1 MAANDND
8 ARRYARRSAGAMRV
22 PEWRGEPGGELDD
35 VKYGEGFRARQS
47 NSRDNYA
54 EVNDYEYE
62 TRRRN
67 IDTEANG
74 EPARDYGGRTAPR
87 DGSSTRARSAQS
99 RDDEYRRRAPVRD
112 DYEREP
118 DYADERGTAR
128 TRRAARD
135 YDDCSARRANPR
147 AAAYDERDD
156 YSERRTNPRSPAYDE
171 RDDYS
176 KRRTNPRSPAY
187 DERDYAN
194 RDYDNRDYDEQDY
207 DDQDYDE
214 RDYDEQQNYSSRPGR
229 KPRRR
234 ANPRAALDRLSGIA
248 GRIARHAAPRDDTRP
263 AYYTDP
269 RKDAPEAEESVVYGG
284 RDHDNIPSADMRP
297 NIGKKPLIGLC
308 ALLMVLL
315 VAVPLMMR
323 GVTRVNLYDDKSVRP
338 AAAISL
344 QSQTAATA
352 APTDQPSQQ
361 PTAEP
366 TISPGMMVSQY
377 TGRTLDKTRP
387 AVALTFDDGPSNQT
401 GRILDALEKD
411 GGLAT
416 FFLVGDR
423 VEKYAETAQREY
435 ASGCL
440 VGTHMYSHTKLTDM
454 TAAEVENELNQCSAI
469 HLSVIG
475 AQPSVARPPYGSTNA
490 TVREAV
496 NLPLINWSL
505 NSNDWETRDAD
516 RIYNDVMNNIQD
528 GDIVLFHDLKDF
540 SASAIERIVPAL
552 TKQGYQ
558 LVTVQ
563 ELFELKGRT
572 LEPGVVYSSR
582 VTAEE

>member
-47 NSRDNYA
+47 NSRDDYA
-54 EVNDYEYE
+54 EANDYEYE

-67 IDTEANG
+67 IDTEAND
-74 EPARDYGGRTAPR
+74 EPARDYDGRTAPR

-135 YDDCSARRANPR
+135 YDDCSARRTNPR
-147 AAAYDERDD
+147 AAAYDEREYDERDD
-156 YSERRTNPRSPAYDE
+156 YSERRTNPRAD
-171 RDDYS
+171 
-176 KRRTNPRSPAY
+176 AY

-194 RDYDNRDYDEQDY
+194 RDYDNRDYD
-207 DDQDYDE
+207 DQDYNE
-214 RDYDEQQNYSSRPGR
+214 RDYDEQQDYNNRPGR

-248 GRIARHAAPRDDTRP
+248 GRLARHAAPRDDARP

-308 ALLMVLL
+308 ALLVVLL

-377 TGRTLDKTRP
+377 TGRTLDKTKP

-440 VGTHMYSHTKLTDM
+440 VGTHMYSHTKLTEM

>member
-47 NSRDNYA
+47 NLRDNYA
-54 EVNDYEYE
+54 EANDYEYE
-62 TRRRN
+62 TRGRN

-74 EPARDYGGRTAPR
+74 EPARDYDGRTAPR

-99 RDDEYRRRAPVRD
+99 RGDEYRRRAPALD

-118 DYADERGTAR
+118 DYAGERGTAR

-135 YDDCSARRANPR
+135 YDAYSARRTNPR
-147 AAAYDERDD
+147 AAAYDER
-156 YSERRTNPRSPAYDE
+156 EYDE

-176 KRRTNPRSPAY
+176 KRRTNSRAAAY
-187 DERDYAN
+187 DERYYAN
-194 RDYDNRDYDEQDY
+194 RDYDNCDYDEQDC
-207 DDQDYDE
+207 DNQDYNE
-214 RDYDEQQNYSSRPGR
+214 RDYGEQQDYNNRPSR

-248 GRIARHAAPRDDTRP
+248 ERLARHAAPRDDTRP

-269 RKDAPEAEESVVYGG
+269 RKEAPEAEESVVYGG

-297 NIGKKPLIGLC
+297 NIGKRPLIGLC
-308 ALLMVLL
+308 ALFVVLL

-344 QSQTAATA
+344 QSQTAA
-352 APTDQPSQQ
+352 PTDQPSQQ

-377 TGRTLDKTRP
+377 TGRTLDKTKP

-454 TAAEVENELNQCSAI
+454 TAAEVENELNQCRAI

-475 AQPSVARPPYGSTNA
+475 AQPSVARPPYGSANA
-490 TVREAV
+490 TVREAL

-572 LEPGVVYSSR
+572 LEPGVLYSSR
-582 VTAEE
+582 VTAEK

>member
-54 EVNDYEYE
+54 EANDYEYE
-62 TRRRN
+62 TRGRN

-74 EPARDYGGRTAPR
+74 EPARDYDGRTAPR

-99 RDDEYRRRAPVRD
+99 RDDEYRRRAPALD

-128 TRRAARD
+128 TRHAARD
-135 YDDCSARRANPR
+135 YDDYSARRTNPR
-147 AAAYDERDD
+147 AAAYDER
-156 YSERRTNPRSPAYDE
+156 EYDE

-176 KRRTNPRSPAY
+176 KRRTNSRAAAY
-187 DERDYAN
+187 DERYYAN
-194 RDYDNRDYDEQDY
+194 RDYDNRDYDERDCDNQDY
-207 DDQDYDE
+207 NE
-214 RDYDEQQNYSSRPGR
+214 RDYSEQQDYNNRPSR

-248 GRIARHAAPRDDTRP
+248 ERLARHAASRDDTRT

-297 NIGKKPLIGLC
+297 NIGKRPLIGLC
-308 ALLMVLL
+308 ALFVVLL

-344 QSQTAATA
+344 QSQTAA
-352 APTDQPSQQ
+352 PTDQPSQQ

-377 TGRTLDKTRP
+377 TGRTLDKTKP

-440 VGTHMYSHTKLTDM
+440 VGTHMYSHNKLTDM
-454 TAAEVENELNQCSAI
+454 TAAEVENELNQCRAI

-475 AQPSVARPPYGSTNA
+475 AQPSVARPPYGSANA
-490 TVREAV
+490 TVREAM

-572 LEPGVVYSSR
+572 LEPGVLYSSR
-582 VTAEE
+582 VTAEK

>member
-47 NSRDNYA
+47 NSRDDYA
-54 EVNDYEYE
+54 EANDYEYE
-62 TRRRN
+62 TRGRN

-99 RDDEYRRRAPVRD
+99 RGDEYRRRAPVLD

-135 YDDCSARRANPR
+135 YDDYSARRTNPR

-156 YSERRTNPRSPAYDE
+156 YSKRRTNSRAAAYDE
-171 RDDYS
+171 RY
-176 KRRTNPRSPAY
+176 
-187 DERDYAN
+187 YAN
-194 RDYDNRDYDEQDY
+194 RDYDNRDYDEQDC
-207 DDQDYDE
+207 DNQDYNE
-214 RDYDEQQNYSSRPGR
+214 RDYGEQQDYNNRPSR

-248 GRIARHAAPRDDTRP
+248 ERLARYAAPRDDTRP

-308 ALLMVLL
+308 ALFVVLL

-344 QSQTAATA
+344 QSQTAA
-352 APTDQPSQQ
+352 PTDQPSQQ

-377 TGRTLDKTRP
+377 TGRTLDKTKP

-475 AQPSVARPPYGSTNA
+475 AQPSVARPPYGSA
-490 TVREAV
+490 
-496 NLPLINWSL
+496 NL
-505 NSNDWETRDAD
+505 
-516 RIYNDVMNNIQD
+516 
-528 GDIVLFHDLKDF
+528 
-540 SASAIERIVPAL
+540 
-552 TKQGYQ
+552 
-558 LVTVQ
+558 
-563 ELFELKGRT
+563 
-572 LEPGVVYSSR
+572 
-582 VTAEE
+582 

>member
-54 EVNDYEYE
+54 EANDYEYE

-67 IDTEANG
+67 IDTEAND
-74 EPARDYGGRTAPR
+74 EPVRDYGGRTAPR

-135 YDDCSARRANPR
+135 YDDCSARRTNPR
-147 AAAYDERDD
+147 ADAYDERDD

-171 RDDYS
+171 RD
-176 KRRTNPRSPAY
+176 
-187 DERDYAN
+187 YAT

-207 DDQDYDE
+207 DDQDYNE
-214 RDYDEQQNYSSRPGR
+214 RDYDEQQDYNNRPGR

-248 GRIARHAAPRDDTRP
+248 GRLARHAAPRGDTRP

-377 TGRTLDKTRP
+377 TGRTLDKTKP

-490 TVREAV
+490 TVREAM
-496 NLPLINWSL
+496 NLPLVNWSL

>member
-54 EVNDYEYE
+54 EANDYEYE
-62 TRRRN
+62 TRGRN

-74 EPARDYGGRTAPR
+74 EPARDYDGRTAPR

-99 RDDEYRRRAPVRD
+99 RDGEYRRRAPALD

-135 YDDCSARRANPR
+135 YDDYSARRTNPR
-147 AAAYDERDD
+147 AAAYDER
-156 YSERRTNPRSPAYDE
+156 EYDE

-176 KRRTNPRSPAY
+176 KRRTNSRAAAY
-187 DERDYAN
+187 DERYYAN
-194 RDYDNRDYDEQDY
+194 RDYDNRDYDEQDC
-207 DDQDYDE
+207 DNQDYNE
-214 RDYDEQQNYSSRPGR
+214 RDYGEQQDYNNRPSR

-248 GRIARHAAPRDDTRP
+248 ERLARHAAPRDDTRT

-297 NIGKKPLIGLC
+297 NIGKRPLIGLC
-308 ALLMVLL
+308 ALFVVLL

-344 QSQTAATA
+344 QSQTAA
-352 APTDQPSQQ
+352 PTDQPSQQ

-377 TGRTLDKTRP
+377 TGRTLDKTKP

-454 TAAEVENELNQCSAI
+454 TAAEVENELNQCRAI

-475 AQPSVARPPYGSTNA
+475 AQPSVARPPYGSANA

-572 LEPGVVYSSR
+572 LEPGVLYSSR
-582 VTAEE
+582 VTAEK

>member
-62 TRRRN
+62 TRGRN

-99 RDDEYRRRAPVRD
+99 RDDEYRRRAPVLD

-135 YDDCSARRANPR
+135 YDDYSARRTNPR

-156 YSERRTNPRSPAYDE
+156 YSKRRTNSRAAAYDE
-171 RDDYS
+171 RY
-176 KRRTNPRSPAY
+176 
-187 DERDYAN
+187 YAK
-194 RDYDNRDYDEQDY
+194 RDYDNRDYDEQDC
-207 DDQDYDE
+207 DNQDYNE
-214 RDYDEQQNYSSRPGR
+214 RDYGEQQDYNNRPGR

-248 GRIARHAAPRDDTRP
+248 ERLARHAAPRDDTRP

-297 NIGKKPLIGLC
+297 NIGKRPLIGLC
-308 ALLMVLL
+308 ALFVVLL

-344 QSQTAATA
+344 QSQTAA
-352 APTDQPSQQ
+352 PTDQPSQQ

-377 TGRTLDKTRP
+377 TGRTLDKTKP

-454 TAAEVENELNQCSAI
+454 TAAEVENELNQCRAI

-475 AQPSVARPPYGSTNA
+475 AQPSVARPPYGSANA
-490 TVREAV
+490 TVREAL

-582 VTAEE
+582 VTAEK

>member
-54 EVNDYEYE
+54 EANDYEYE
-62 TRRRN
+62 TRGRN

-99 RDDEYRRRAPVRD
+99 RDDEYRRRAPVLD

-135 YDDCSARRANPR
+135 YDDYSARRTNPR
-147 AAAYDERDD
+147 AAAYDER
-156 YSERRTNPRSPAYDE
+156 Y
-171 RDDYS
+171 
-176 KRRTNPRSPAY
+176 
-187 DERDYAN
+187 YAN
-194 RDYDNRDYDEQDY
+194 RDYDNRDYDEQDC
-207 DDQDYDE
+207 DNQDYNE
-214 RDYDEQQNYSSRPGR
+214 RDYGEQQDYNNRPSR

-248 GRIARHAAPRDDTRP
+248 ERLARHAAPRDDTRP

-297 NIGKKPLIGLC
+297 NIGKRPLIGLC
-308 ALLMVLL
+308 ALFVVLL

-344 QSQTAATA
+344 QSQTAA
-352 APTDQPSQQ
+352 PTDQPSQQ

-377 TGRTLDKTRP
+377 TGRTLDKTKP

-454 TAAEVENELNQCSAI
+454 TAAEVENELNQCRAI

-475 AQPSVARPPYGSTNA
+475 AQPSVARPPYGSANA
-490 TVREAV
+490 TVREAL

-582 VTAEE
+582 VTAEK

>member
-22 PEWRGEPGGELDD
+22 PEWRGEPSGELDD

-54 EVNDYEYE
+54 EANDYEYE
-62 TRRRN
+62 TRGRN
-67 IDTEANG
+67 IDAEANG
-74 EPARDYGGRTAPR
+74 EPARDYDGRTAPR

-99 RDDEYRRRAPVRD
+99 RDDEYRRRAPVLD

-128 TRRAARD
+128 MRRAARD
-135 YDDCSARRANPR
+135 YDAYSARRTNPR
-147 AAAYDERDD
+147 AAAYDER
-156 YSERRTNPRSPAYDE
+156 EYDE

-176 KRRTNPRSPAY
+176 KRRTNSRAAAY
-187 DERDYAN
+187 DERYYAN
-194 RDYDNRDYDEQDY
+194 RDYDNRDYDEQDC
-207 DDQDYDE
+207 DNQDYNE
-214 RDYDEQQNYSSRPGR
+214 RDYGEQQDYNNRPSR

-248 GRIARHAAPRDDTRP
+248 ERLARHAAPRDDTRT

-297 NIGKKPLIGLC
+297 NIGKRPLIGLC
-308 ALLMVLL
+308 ALFVVLL

-344 QSQTAATA
+344 QSQTAA
-352 APTDQPSQQ
+352 PTDQPSQQ

-377 TGRTLDKTRP
+377 TGRTLDKTKP

-440 VGTHMYSHTKLTDM
+440 VGTHMYSHTKLTEM

-475 AQPSVARPPYGSTNA
+475 AQPSVARPPYGSTNS

-582 VTAEE
+582 VTAEK

>member
-54 EVNDYEYE
+54 EANDYEYE
-62 TRRRN
+62 TRGRN

-74 EPARDYGGRTAPR
+74 EPARDYDGRTAPR
-87 DGSSTRARSAQS
+87 DGGSTRARSAQS
-99 RDDEYRRRAPVRD
+99 RGDEYRRRAPVLD

-135 YDDCSARRANPR
+135 YDGYSA
-147 AAAYDERDD
+147 
-156 YSERRTNPRSPAYDE
+156 RRTNPRADAYDEREYDE

-176 KRRTNPRSPAY
+176 KRRTNSRAAAY
-187 DERDYAN
+187 DERYYAN
-194 RDYDNRDYDEQDY
+194 RDYDNRDYDEQDC
-207 DDQDYDE
+207 DNQDYNE
-214 RDYDEQQNYSSRPGR
+214 RDYGEQQDYNNRPSR

-248 GRIARHAAPRDDTRP
+248 ERLARHAAPRDDTRP

-297 NIGKKPLIGLC
+297 NIGKRPLIGLC
-308 ALLMVLL
+308 ALFVVLL

-344 QSQTAATA
+344 QSQTAA
-352 APTDQPSQQ
+352 PTDQPSQQ

-377 TGRTLDKTRP
+377 TGRTLDKTKP

-454 TAAEVENELNQCSAI
+454 TAAEVENELNQCRAI

-475 AQPSVARPPYGSTNA
+475 AQPSLARPPYGSANA
-490 TVREAV
+490 TVREAL

-572 LEPGVVYSSR
+572 LEPGVLYSSR
-582 VTAEE
+582 VTAEK

>member
-54 EVNDYEYE
+54 EANDYEYE

-135 YDDCSARRANPR
+135 YDDCSARRTNPR
-147 AAAYDERDD
+147 ADTYAER
-156 YSERRTNPRSPAYDE
+156 EYDE

-207 DDQDYDE
+207 DDQDYNE
-214 RDYDEQQNYSSRPGR
+214 RDYDEQQDYSSRPGR

-248 GRIARHAAPRDDTRP
+248 ERLARHAAPRGDARP

-308 ALLMVLL
+308 ALFVVLL

-344 QSQTAATA
+344 QSQTAAPT

-377 TGRTLDKTRP
+377 TGRTLDKTKP

-440 VGTHMYSHTKLTDM
+440 VGTHMYSHTKLTEM

-496 NLPLINWSL
+496 NLPLVNWSL

>member
-47 NSRDNYA
+47 NSRDDYA
-54 EVNDYEYE
+54 EANDYEYK
-62 TRRRN
+62 TRGRN

-74 EPARDYGGRTAPR
+74 EPARDYDGRTAPR

-99 RDDEYRRRAPVRD
+99 RGDEYRRRAPALD

-135 YDDCSARRANPR
+135 YDDYSARRTNPR

-156 YSERRTNPRSPAYDE
+156 YS
-171 RDDYS
+171 
-176 KRRTNPRSPAY
+176 KRRTNSRAAAY
-187 DERDYAN
+187 YERYYAN
-194 RDYDNRDYDEQDY
+194 RDYDNRDYDEQDC
-207 DDQDYDE
+207 DNQDYNE
-214 RDYDEQQNYSSRPGR
+214 RDYGEQQDYNNRPSR

-248 GRIARHAAPRDDTRP
+248 ERLARHAAPRDDIRP

-297 NIGKKPLIGLC
+297 NIGKRPLIGLC
-308 ALLMVLL
+308 ALFVVLL

-344 QSQTAATA
+344 QSQTAA
-352 APTDQPSQQ
+352 PTDQPSQQ

-377 TGRTLDKTRP
+377 TGRTLDKTKP

-454 TAAEVENELNQCSAI
+454 TAAEVENELNQCRAI

-475 AQPSVARPPYGSTNA
+475 AQPSVARPPYGSANA
-490 TVREAV
+490 TVREAM

-572 LEPGVVYSSR
+572 LEPGVLYSSR
-582 VTAEE
+582 VTAEK

>member
-47 NSRDNYA
+47 NSRDDYA
-54 EVNDYEYE
+54 EANDYEYE

-99 RDDEYRRRAPVRD
+99 RDDEYRRRAPVLD

-118 DYADERGTAR
+118 DYADDRGTAR

-135 YDDCSARRANPR
+135 YDDYSARRTNPR
-147 AAAYDERDD
+147 AAAYDER
-156 YSERRTNPRSPAYDE
+156 EYDE

-176 KRRTNPRSPAY
+176 KRRTNSRAAAY
-187 DERDYAN
+187 DERYYAN
-194 RDYDNRDYDEQDY
+194 RDYDNRDYDEQDC
-207 DDQDYDE
+207 DNQDYNE
-214 RDYDEQQNYSSRPGR
+214 RDYGEQQDYNNRPSR

-248 GRIARHAAPRDDTRP
+248 ERLARHAAPRDDTRP

-297 NIGKKPLIGLC
+297 NIGKRPLIGLC
-308 ALLMVLL
+308 ALFVVLL

-344 QSQTAATA
+344 QSQTAA
-352 APTDQPSQQ
+352 PTDQPSQQ

-377 TGRTLDKTRP
+377 TGRTLDKTKP

-475 AQPSVARPPYGSTNA
+475 AQPSVARPPYGSANA
-490 TVREAV
+490 TVREAM

-572 LEPGVVYSSR
+572 LEPGVLYSSR
-582 VTAEE
+582 VTAEK

>member
-22 PEWRGEPGGELDD
+22 PEWRGGPGGELDD

-54 EVNDYEYE
+54 EANDYEYE
-62 TRRRN
+62 TRGRN

-74 EPARDYGGRTAPR
+74 EPARDYDGRTAPR
-87 DGSSTRARSAQS
+87 DGGSTRARPAQS
-99 RDDEYRRRAPVRD
+99 RDDEYRRRAPVLD

-135 YDDCSARRANPR
+135 YDDYSARRTNPR
-147 AAAYDERDD
+147 AAAYDER
-156 YSERRTNPRSPAYDE
+156 EYDE

-176 KRRTNPRSPAY
+176 KRRTNSRAAAY
-187 DERDYAN
+187 DERYYAN
-194 RDYDNRDYDEQDY
+194 RDYDNRDYDEQDC
-207 DDQDYDE
+207 DNQDYNE
-214 RDYDEQQNYSSRPGR
+214 RDYGEQQDYNNRPSR

-234 ANPRAALDRLSGIA
+234 ANPRAALNRLSGIA
-248 GRIARHAAPRDDTRP
+248 GRLARHAATRDDTRP

-297 NIGKKPLIGLC
+297 NIGKRPLIGLC
-308 ALLMVLL
+308 ALFVVLL

-344 QSQTAATA
+344 QSQTAA
-352 APTDQPSQQ
+352 PTDQPSQQ

-377 TGRTLDKTRP
+377 TGRTLDKTKP

-454 TAAEVENELNQCSAI
+454 TAAEVENELNQCRAI

-475 AQPSVARPPYGSTNA
+475 AQPSVARPPYGSANA
-490 TVREAV
+490 TVREAL

-552 TKQGYQ
+552 AKQGYQ

-572 LEPGVVYSSR
+572 LEPGVLYSSR
-582 VTAEE
+582 VTAQQ

>member
-1 MAANDND
+1 MAVNDND

-54 EVNDYEYE
+54 EANDYEYE
-62 TRRRN
+62 TRGRN

-74 EPARDYGGRTAPR
+74 EPARDYDGRTAPR

-99 RDDEYRRRAPVRD
+99 RGDEYRRRAPVLD

-135 YDDCSARRANPR
+135 YDDYSARRTNPR
-147 AAAYDERDD
+147 AAAYDER
-156 YSERRTNPRSPAYDE
+156 EYDE

-176 KRRTNPRSPAY
+176 KRRTNSRAAAY
-187 DERDYAN
+187 DERYYAN
-194 RDYDNRDYDEQDY
+194 RDYDNRDYDEQDC
-207 DDQDYDE
+207 DNQDYNE
-214 RDYDEQQNYSSRPGR
+214 RDYGEQHDYNNRPSR

-248 GRIARHAAPRDDTRP
+248 ERLARHAAPRDDTRP

-297 NIGKKPLIGLC
+297 NIGKRPLIGLC
-308 ALLMVLL
+308 ALFVVLL

-344 QSQTAATA
+344 QSQTAA
-352 APTDQPSQQ
+352 PTDQPSQQ
-361 PTAEP
+361 PTTEP

-377 TGRTLDKTRP
+377 TGRTLDKTKP

-454 TAAEVENELNQCSAI
+454 TAAEVENELNQCRAI

-475 AQPSVARPPYGSTNA
+475 AQPSVARPPYGSANA
-490 TVREAV
+490 TVREAL

-572 LEPGVVYSSR
+572 LEPGVLYSSR
-582 VTAEE
+582 VTAQQ

>member
-35 VKYGEGFRARQS
+35 VKYGEGLHARQS
-47 NSRDNYA
+47 NSRYDYA
-54 EVNDYEYE
+54 EASDYEYE
-62 TRRRN
+62 TRGRN

-74 EPARDYGGRTAPR
+74 EPARDYDGRTAPR

-99 RDDEYRRRAPVRD
+99 RGDEYRRRAPVLD
-112 DYEREP
+112 DYERES

-135 YDDCSARRANPR
+135 YDDYSARRTNPR

-156 YSERRTNPRSPAYDE
+156 YSKRRTNSRAAAYDE
-171 RDDYS
+171 RY
-176 KRRTNPRSPAY
+176 
-187 DERDYAN
+187 YAN
-194 RDYDNRDYDEQDY
+194 RDYDNRDYDEQDC
-207 DDQDYDE
+207 DNQDYNE
-214 RDYDEQQNYSSRPGR
+214 RDYGEQQDYNNRPSR

-234 ANPRAALDRLSGIA
+234 ANLRAALDRLSGIA
-248 GRIARHAAPRDDTRP
+248 GRLARHAAPRDDTRP

-297 NIGKKPLIGLC
+297 NIGKRPLIGLC
-308 ALLMVLL
+308 ALFVVLL

-344 QSQTAATA
+344 QSQTAA
-352 APTDQPSQQ
+352 PTDQPSQQ

-377 TGRTLDKTRP
+377 TGRTLDKTKP

-454 TAAEVENELNQCSAI
+454 TAAEVENELNQCRAI

-475 AQPSVARPPYGSTNA
+475 AQPSVARPPYGSANT
-490 TVREAV
+490 TVREAL

-572 LEPGVVYSSR
+572 LEPGVLYSSR
-582 VTAEE
+582 VTAEK

>member
-54 EVNDYEYE
+54 EANDYEYE
-62 TRRRN
+62 TRGRN

-74 EPARDYGGRTAPR
+74 EPARDYDGRTAPR

-99 RDDEYRRRAPVRD
+99 RDDEYRRRAPVLD

-128 TRRAARD
+128 MRRAARD
-135 YDDCSARRANPR
+135 YDAYSARRTNPR
-147 AAAYDERDD
+147 AAAYDER
-156 YSERRTNPRSPAYDE
+156 EYDE

-176 KRRTNPRSPAY
+176 KRRTNSRAAAY
-187 DERDYAN
+187 DERYYAN
-194 RDYDNRDYDEQDY
+194 RDYDNRDYDEQDC
-207 DDQDYDE
+207 DNQDYNE
-214 RDYDEQQNYSSRPGR
+214 RDYGEQQDYNNRPSR

-248 GRIARHAAPRDDTRP
+248 ERLARHAAPRDDTRP

-297 NIGKKPLIGLC
+297 NIGKRPLIGLC
-308 ALLMVLL
+308 ALFVVLL

-344 QSQTAATA
+344 QSQTAA
-352 APTDQPSQQ
+352 PTDQPSQQ

-377 TGRTLDKTRP
+377 TGRTLDKTKP

-475 AQPSVARPPYGSTNA
+475 AQPSVARPPYGSTNS

-505 NSNDWETRDAD
+505 NSNDWETHDAD

-582 VTAEE
+582 VTAEK

>member
-47 NSRDNYA
+47 NSRDDYA
-54 EVNDYEYE
+54 EANDYEYE
-62 TRRRN
+62 TRGRN

-74 EPARDYGGRTAPR
+74 EPARDYDGRTAPR

-99 RDDEYRRRAPVRD
+99 RDDEYRRRAPVLD

-135 YDDCSARRANPR
+135 YDDYSARRTNPR
-147 AAAYDERDD
+147 AAAYDER
-156 YSERRTNPRSPAYDE
+156 Y
-171 RDDYS
+171 
-176 KRRTNPRSPAY
+176 
-187 DERDYAN
+187 YAN
-194 RDYDNRDYDEQDY
+194 RDYDNRDYDEQDC
-207 DDQDYDE
+207 DNQDYNE
-214 RDYDEQQNYSSRPGR
+214 RDYGEQQDYNNRPSR

-248 GRIARHAAPRDDTRP
+248 ERLARHAAPRDDTRP

-297 NIGKKPLIGLC
+297 NIGKRPLIGLC
-308 ALLMVLL
+308 ALFVVLL

-344 QSQTAATA
+344 QSQTAA
-352 APTDQPSQQ
+352 PTDQPSQQ

-377 TGRTLDKTRP
+377 TGRTLDKTKP

-490 TVREAV
+490 TVREAL

-582 VTAEE
+582 VAAEK

>member
-47 NSRDNYA
+47 NSRDDYA
-54 EVNDYEYE
+54 EANDYEYE
-62 TRRRN
+62 TRGRN
-67 IDTEANG
+67 IDAEANG
-74 EPARDYGGRTAPR
+74 EPARDYDGRTALR

-99 RDDEYRRRAPVRD
+99 RGDEHRRRASALD

-135 YDDCSARRANPR
+135 YDDYSARRTNPR

-156 YSERRTNPRSPAYDE
+156 YSARRTNPRSPAYDE
-171 RDDYS
+171 RY
-176 KRRTNPRSPAY
+176 
-187 DERDYAN
+187 YAN
-194 RDYDNRDYDEQDY
+194 RDYDNRDYDEQDC
-207 DDQDYDE
+207 DNQDYNE
-214 RDYDEQQNYSSRPGR
+214 RDYGEQQDYNNRPSR

-248 GRIARHAAPRDDTRP
+248 ERLARHAAPRDDTRP

-297 NIGKKPLIGLC
+297 NIGKRPLIGLC
-308 ALLMVLL
+308 ALFVVLL

-344 QSQTAATA
+344 QSQTAA
-352 APTDQPSQQ
+352 PTDQPSQQ

-377 TGRTLDKTRP
+377 TGRTLDKTKP

-454 TAAEVENELNQCSAI
+454 TAAEVENELNQCRAI

-490 TVREAV
+490 TVREAL

-572 LEPGVVYSSR
+572 LEPGVLYSSR
-582 VTAEE
+582 VTAEK

>member
-54 EVNDYEYE
+54 EANDYEYE

-74 EPARDYGGRTAPR
+74 KPARDYDGRTAPR
-87 DGSSTRARSAQS
+87 DDSSTRARSAQS
-99 RDDEYRRRAPVRD
+99 RDDEYRRRAPVLD

-128 TRRAARD
+128 MRRAARD
-135 YDDCSARRANPR
+135 YDDYSARRTNPR

-156 YSERRTNPRSPAYDE
+156 YSKRRTNSRAAAYDE
-171 RDDYS
+171 RY
-176 KRRTNPRSPAY
+176 
-187 DERDYAN
+187 YAN
-194 RDYDNRDYDEQDY
+194 RDYDNRDYDEQDC
-207 DDQDYDE
+207 DNQDYNE
-214 RDYDEQQNYSSRPGR
+214 RDYGEQQDYNNRHGR

-248 GRIARHAAPRDDTRP
+248 ERLARHAAPRDDTRT

-297 NIGKKPLIGLC
+297 NIGKRPLIGLC
-308 ALLMVLL
+308 ALFVVLL

-344 QSQTAATA
+344 QSQTAA
-352 APTDQPSQQ
+352 PTDQPSQQ

-377 TGRTLDKTRP
+377 TGRTLDKTKP

-401 GRILDALEKD
+401 GRILDALEKQ

-416 FFLVGDR
+416 FFLVGER

-435 ASGCL
+435 AMGCL
-440 VGTHMYSHTKLTDM
+440 VGTHLYSHSKLTQM
-454 TAAEVENELNQCSAI
+454 TAAEVEGELARCNAVHQ
-469 HLSVIG
+469 SVLG
-475 AQPSVARPPYGSTNA
+475 AQPAVARPPYGAANQ
-490 TVREAV
+490 TVREAL
-496 NLPLINWSL
+496 NMPLINWSL

-582 VTAEE
+582 VTAEK

>member
-47 NSRDNYA
+47 NSRDDYA
-54 EVNDYEYE
+54 EANDYEYE
-62 TRRRN
+62 TRGRN

-74 EPARDYGGRTAPR
+74 EPARDYDGRTAPR

-99 RDDEYRRRAPVRD
+99 RGDEYRRRAPVLD

-118 DYADERGTAR
+118 DYADARGTAR

-135 YDDCSARRANPR
+135 YDDYSARRTNPR
-147 AAAYDERDD
+147 AAAYDER
-156 YSERRTNPRSPAYDE
+156 EYDE

-176 KRRTNPRSPAY
+176 KRRTNSRAAAY
-187 DERDYAN
+187 DERYYAN
-194 RDYDNRDYDEQDY
+194 RDYDNRDYDEQDC
-207 DDQDYDE
+207 DNQDYNE
-214 RDYDEQQNYSSRPGR
+214 RDYGEQQDYNNRPSR

-248 GRIARHAAPRDDTRP
+248 ERLARHAAPRDDTRP

-297 NIGKKPLIGLC
+297 NIGKRPLIGLC
-308 ALLMVLL
+308 ALFVVLL

-344 QSQTAATA
+344 QSQTAA
-352 APTDQPSQQ
+352 PTDQPSQQ

-377 TGRTLDKTRP
+377 TGRTLDKTKP

-475 AQPSVARPPYGSTNA
+475 AQPSVARPPYGSTNS

-572 LEPGVVYSSR
+572 LEPGVLYSSR
-582 VTAEE
+582 VTAEK

>member
-8 ARRYARRSAGAMRV
+8 ARRYARRSVGAMRV

-47 NSRDNYA
+47 NSRDDYA
-54 EVNDYEYE
+54 EANDYEYE

-67 IDTEANG
+67 IDAEAND
-74 EPARDYGGRTAPR
+74 EPVRDYGGRTAPR

-99 RDDEYRRRAPVRD
+99 RGDEYRRRAPVRD

-135 YDDCSARRANPR
+135 YDDCSARRTNPR
-147 AAAYDERDD
+147 AAAYDER
-156 YSERRTNPRSPAYDE
+156 EYDE

-176 KRRTNPRSPAY
+176 KRGTNPRSPAY

-194 RDYDNRDYDEQDY
+194 RDYDNRDYDEQ
-207 DDQDYDE
+207 QD
-214 RDYDEQQNYSSRPGR
+214 YSSRPGR

-248 GRIARHAAPRDDTRP
+248 ARIARHAAPRGDTRP

-308 ALLMVLL
+308 ALLVVLL
-315 VAVPLMMR
+315 VAVPLMIR

-344 QSQTAATA
+344 QSQTAAPA

-377 TGRTLDKTRP
+377 TGRTLDKTKP

-582 VTAEE
+582 VTVEK

>member
-1 MAANDND
+1 MAVNDND

-54 EVNDYEYE
+54 EANDYEYE
-62 TRRRN
+62 TRGRN

-99 RDDEYRRRAPVRD
+99 RDDEYRRRAPVLD

-135 YDDCSARRANPR
+135 YDDYSARRTNPR

-156 YSERRTNPRSPAYDE
+156 YSKRRTNSRAAAYDE
-171 RDDYS
+171 RY
-176 KRRTNPRSPAY
+176 
-187 DERDYAN
+187 YAN
-194 RDYDNRDYDEQDY
+194 RDYDNRDYDEQDC
-207 DDQDYDE
+207 DNQDYNE
-214 RDYDEQQNYSSRPGR
+214 RDYGEQQDYNNRPSR

-248 GRIARHAAPRDDTRP
+248 ERLARHAAPRDDTRT

-284 RDHDNIPSADMRP
+284 RDHDNIPAADMRP
-297 NIGKKPLIGLC
+297 NIGKRPLIGLC
-308 ALLMVLL
+308 ALFVVLL

-344 QSQTAATA
+344 QSQTAA
-352 APTDQPSQQ
+352 PTDQPSQQ

-377 TGRTLDKTRP
+377 TGRTLDKTKP

-475 AQPSVARPPYGSTNA
+475 AQPSVARPPYGSANA
-490 TVREAV
+490 TVREAM

-563 ELFELKGRT
+563 ELFELKGRA
-572 LEPGVVYSSR
+572 LEPGVLYSSR
-582 VTAEE
+582 VTAEK

>member
-54 EVNDYEYE
+54 EANDYEYE

-74 EPARDYGGRTAPR
+74 EPARNYDGRTAPR
-87 DGSSTRARSAQS
+87 DGSSTRARSAKS
-99 RDDEYRRRAPVRD
+99 RGDEYRRRAPVLD

-135 YDDCSARRANPR
+135 YDDYSARSTNPR

-156 YSERRTNPRSPAYDE
+156 YSKRRTNSRAAAYDE
-171 RDDYS
+171 RY
-176 KRRTNPRSPAY
+176 
-187 DERDYAN
+187 YAN
-194 RDYDNRDYDEQDY
+194 RDYDNRDYDEQDC
-207 DDQDYDE
+207 DDQDYNE
-214 RDYDEQQNYSSRPGR
+214 RDYGEQQDYNNRPSR

-248 GRIARHAAPRDDTRP
+248 GRLARHAAPRDDTRP

-297 NIGKKPLIGLC
+297 NIGKRPLIGLC
-308 ALLMVLL
+308 ALFVVLL

-344 QSQTAATA
+344 QSQTAA
-352 APTDQPSQQ
+352 PTDQPSQQ

-377 TGRTLDKTRP
+377 TGRTLDKTKP

-454 TAAEVENELNQCSAI
+454 TAAEVENELNQCRAI

-475 AQPSVARPPYGSTNA
+475 AQPSVARPPYGSANA
-490 TVREAV
+490 TVREAM

-582 VTAEE
+582 VTTEE

>member
-47 NSRDNYA
+47 NSRDDYA
-54 EVNDYEYE
+54 EANDYEYE

-67 IDTEANG
+67 IDTEAND
-74 EPARDYGGRTAPR
+74 EPARDYDGRTAPR

-135 YDDCSARRANPR
+135 YDDCSARRTNPR
-147 AAAYDERDD
+147 AAAYDEREYDERDD
-156 YSERRTNPRSPAYDE
+156 YSERRTNPRAD
-171 RDDYS
+171 
-176 KRRTNPRSPAY
+176 AY

-207 DDQDYDE
+207 DEQQDY
-214 RDYDEQQNYSSRPGR
+214 NNRPGR

-248 GRIARHAAPRDDTRP
+248 GRLARHAAPRDDARP

-308 ALLMVLL
+308 ALFVVLL

-377 TGRTLDKTRP
+377 TGRTLDKTKP

-440 VGTHMYSHTKLTDM
+440 VGTHMYSHTKLTEM

-496 NLPLINWSL
+496 NLPLVNWSL

>member
-54 EVNDYEYE
+54 EANDYEYE
-62 TRRRN
+62 TRGRN
-67 IDTEANG
+67 IDAEAND
-74 EPARDYGGRTAPR
+74 EPARDYDGRTAPR

-135 YDDCSARRANPR
+135 YDDYSARRTNPR
-147 AAAYDERDD
+147 AAAYDER
-156 YSERRTNPRSPAYDE
+156 EYDE

-187 DERDYAN
+187 DERDY
-194 RDYDNRDYDEQDY
+194 DNRDYDEQDY
-207 DDQDYDE
+207 DDQDYNE
-214 RDYDEQQNYSSRPGR
+214 RDYDEQQDCSSRPSR

-248 GRIARHAAPRDDTRP
+248 ARLARHAAPRGDTRP

-344 QSQTAATA
+344 QSQTTATA

-377 TGRTLDKTRP
+377 TGRTLDKTKP

-496 NLPLINWSL
+496 NLPLVNWSL

>member
-47 NSRDNYA
+47 NSRDDYA
-54 EVNDYEYE
+54 EANDYEYE
-62 TRRRN
+62 TRGRN

-74 EPARDYGGRTAPR
+74 EPARGYGGRTAPR

-99 RDDEYRRRAPVRD
+99 RGDEYRRRAPALD

-135 YDDCSARRANPR
+135 YDDYSARSTNPR
-147 AAAYDERDD
+147 AAAYDER
-156 YSERRTNPRSPAYDE
+156 EHDE

-176 KRRTNPRSPAY
+176 KRRTNSRAAAY
-187 DERDYAN
+187 DERYYAN
-194 RDYDNRDYDEQDY
+194 RDYDNRDYDEQDC
-207 DDQDYDE
+207 DNQDYNE
-214 RDYDEQQNYSSRPGR
+214 RDYGEQQDYNNRPSR

-234 ANPRAALDRLSGIA
+234 ANPRAVLDRLSGIA
-248 GRIARHAAPRDDTRP
+248 ERLARHAAPRDDTRP

-297 NIGKKPLIGLC
+297 NIGKRPLIGLC
-308 ALLMVLL
+308 ALLVVLL

-344 QSQTAATA
+344 QSQTAA
-352 APTDQPSQQ
+352 PTDQPSQQ

-377 TGRTLDKTRP
+377 TGRTLDKTKP

-475 AQPSVARPPYGSTNA
+475 AQPSVARPPYGSTNS

-563 ELFELKGRT
+563 ELFELKGRA

-582 VTAEE
+582 VTAEK

>member
-54 EVNDYEYE
+54 EANDYEYE
-62 TRRRN
+62 TRGRN

-74 EPARDYGGRTAPR
+74 EPARDYDGRTAPR
-87 DGSSTRARSAQS
+87 NGSSTRARSAQS
-99 RDDEYRRRAPVRD
+99 RGDEYRRRAPVLD

-135 YDDCSARRANPR
+135 YDDYSARRTNPR
-147 AAAYDERDD
+147 AAAYDER
-156 YSERRTNPRSPAYDE
+156 EYDE

-176 KRRTNPRSPAY
+176 KRRTNSRAAAY
-187 DERDYAN
+187 DERYYAN
-194 RDYDNRDYDEQDY
+194 RDYDNRDYDEQDC
-207 DDQDYDE
+207 DNQDYNE
-214 RDYDEQQNYSSRPGR
+214 RDYGEQQDYNNRPSR

-248 GRIARHAAPRDDTRP
+248 ERLARHAAPRDDTRP

-269 RKDAPEAEESVVYGG
+269 RKDAPENEESVVYGG

-297 NIGKKPLIGLC
+297 NIGKRPLIGLC
-308 ALLMVLL
+308 ALFVVLL

-344 QSQTAATA
+344 QSQTAA
-352 APTDQPSQQ
+352 PTDQPSQQ

-377 TGRTLDKTRP
+377 TGRTLDKTKP

-454 TAAEVENELNQCSAI
+454 TAAEVENELNQCRAI

-475 AQPSVARPPYGSTNA
+475 AQPSVARPPYGSANA
-490 TVREAV
+490 TVREAL

-572 LEPGVVYSSR
+572 LEPGVLYSSR
-582 VTAEE
+582 VTAEK

>member
-54 EVNDYEYE
+54 EANDYEYE
-62 TRRRN
+62 TRGRN

-74 EPARDYGGRTAPR
+74 EPVRDYDGRTAPR

-99 RDDEYRRRAPVRD
+99 RSDEYRRRAPVPD

-118 DYADERGTAR
+118 DYADERETAR

-135 YDDCSARRANPR
+135 YDDYSARRTNPR
-147 AAAYDERDD
+147 AAAYDER
-156 YSERRTNPRSPAYDE
+156 EYDE

-176 KRRTNPRSPAY
+176 KRRTNSRAAAY
-187 DERDYAN
+187 DERYYAN
-194 RDYDNRDYDEQDY
+194 RDYDNRDYDEQDC
-207 DDQDYDE
+207 DNQDYNE
-214 RDYDEQQNYSSRPGR
+214 RDYGEQQDYNNRPSR

-234 ANPRAALDRLSGIA
+234 ANPRAAFDRLSGIA
-248 GRIARHAAPRDDTRP
+248 ERLARYAAPRDDTRP

-297 NIGKKPLIGLC
+297 NIGKRPLIGLC
-308 ALLMVLL
+308 ALFVLLL

-344 QSQTAATA
+344 QSQTAA
-352 APTDQPSQQ
+352 PTDQPSQQ

-377 TGRTLDKTRP
+377 TGRTLDKTKP

-454 TAAEVENELNQCSAI
+454 TAAEVENELNHCSAI

-475 AQPSVARPPYGSTNA
+475 AQPSVARPPYGSANA
-490 TVREAV
+490 TVREAM

-572 LEPGVVYSSR
+572 LEPGVLYSSR

>member
-47 NSRDNYA
+47 NSRDDYA
-54 EVNDYEYE
+54 EANDYEYE

-74 EPARDYGGRTAPR
+74 EPVRDYGGRTAPR

-135 YDDCSARRANPR
+135 YDDCSARRTNPR

-156 YSERRTNPRSPAYDE
+156 YSE
-171 RDDYS
+171 
-176 KRRTNPRSPAY
+176 RRTNPRSPAY

-207 DDQDYDE
+207 DDQDYNE
-214 RDYDEQQNYSSRPGR
+214 RDYGEQQGYNNRPGR

-248 GRIARHAAPRDDTRP
+248 GRLARHAAPRDDTRP

-308 ALLMVLL
+308 ALFVVLL

-344 QSQTAATA
+344 QSQTAAPA

-377 TGRTLDKTRP
+377 TGRTLDKTKP

-582 VTAEE
+582 VTAEQ

>member
-54 EVNDYEYE
+54 EANDYEYE
-62 TRRRN
+62 TRGRN

-74 EPARDYGGRTAPR
+74 EPARDYDGRTAPR

-99 RDDEYRRRAPVRD
+99 RDDEYRRRAPVLD

-118 DYADERGTAR
+118 DYADARGTAR

-135 YDDCSARRANPR
+135 YDDYSARRTNPR
-147 AAAYDERDD
+147 AAAYDER
-156 YSERRTNPRSPAYDE
+156 EYDE

-176 KRRTNPRSPAY
+176 KRRTNSRAAAY
-187 DERDYAN
+187 GERYYAN
-194 RDYDNRDYDEQDY
+194 RDYDNRDYDEQDC
-207 DDQDYDE
+207 DNQDYNE
-214 RDYDEQQNYSSRPGR
+214 RDYGEQQDYNNRPSR

-248 GRIARHAAPRDDTRP
+248 ERLARHAAPRDDTRP

-308 ALLMVLL
+308 ALFVLLL

-344 QSQTAATA
+344 QSQTAA
-352 APTDQPSQQ
+352 PTDQPSQQ

-377 TGRTLDKTRP
+377 TGRTLDKTKP

-475 AQPSVARPPYGSTNA
+475 AQPSVARPPYGSANS

-582 VTAEE
+582 VTAEK

>member
-54 EVNDYEYE
+54 EANDYEYE
-62 TRRRN
+62 TRGRN

-74 EPARDYGGRTAPR
+74 EPARDYDGRTAPR

-99 RDDEYRRRAPVRD
+99 RDGEYRRRAPALD

-135 YDDCSARRANPR
+135 YDDYSARRTNPR
-147 AAAYDERDD
+147 AAAYDER
-156 YSERRTNPRSPAYDE
+156 EYDE

-176 KRRTNPRSPAY
+176 KRRTNSRAAAY
-187 DERDYAN
+187 DERYYAN
-194 RDYDNRDYDEQDY
+194 RDYDNRDYDEQDC
-207 DDQDYDE
+207 DNQDYNE
-214 RDYDEQQNYSSRPGR
+214 RDYGEQQDYNNRPSR

-248 GRIARHAAPRDDTRP
+248 ERLARHAAPRDDTRT

-297 NIGKKPLIGLC
+297 NIGKRPLIGLC
-308 ALLMVLL
+308 ALFVVLL

-344 QSQTAATA
+344 QSQTAA
-352 APTDQPSQQ
+352 PTDQPSQQ

-377 TGRTLDKTRP
+377 TGRTLDKTKP

-454 TAAEVENELNQCSAI
+454 TAAEVENELNQCRAI

-475 AQPSVARPPYGSTNA
+475 AQPSVARPPYGSANA
-490 TVREAV
+490 TVREAL

-572 LEPGVVYSSR
+572 LEPGVLYSSR
-582 VTAEE
+582 VTAEK

>member
-54 EVNDYEYE
+54 EANDYEYE
-62 TRRRN
+62 TRGRN
-67 IDTEANG
+67 IDTETNG
-74 EPARDYGGRTAPR
+74 EPARDYDGRTAPR
-87 DGSSTRARSAQS
+87 DGSSTRSRSAQS
-99 RDDEYRRRAPVRD
+99 RDGEYRRRAPVLD

-135 YDDCSARRANPR
+135 YDDYSARRTNPR
-147 AAAYDERDD
+147 AAAYDER
-156 YSERRTNPRSPAYDE
+156 EYDE

-176 KRRTNPRSPAY
+176 KRRTNSRAAAY
-187 DERDYAN
+187 DERYYAN
-194 RDYDNRDYDEQDY
+194 RDYDNRDYDEQDC
-207 DDQDYDE
+207 DNQDYNE
-214 RDYDEQQNYSSRPGR
+214 RDYGEQQDYNNRPSR

-248 GRIARHAAPRDDTRP
+248 ERLARYAAPRDDTRT

-269 RKDAPEAEESVVYGG
+269 RKNAPEAEESVVYGG

-297 NIGKKPLIGLC
+297 NIGKRPLIGLC
-308 ALLMVLL
+308 ALFVVLL

-344 QSQTAATA
+344 QSQTAA
-352 APTDQPSQQ
+352 PTDQPSQQ

-377 TGRTLDKTRP
+377 TGRTLDKTKP

-454 TAAEVENELNQCSAI
+454 TAAEVENELNQCRAI

-475 AQPSVARPPYGSTNA
+475 AQPSVARPPYGSANA
-490 TVREAV
+490 TVREAM

-558 LVTVQ
+558 IVTVQ

-572 LEPGVVYSSR
+572 LEPGVLYSSR
-582 VTAEE
+582 VTAEK